1 MHKLIFCGRV
11 AYSSKLLIIKK
22 SKQQRIIRYIFFFKT
37 QVYTFVL
44 VTIKALLVAY
54 NKMYASFFF
63 SLLCVSVNFIW
74 GCNFNSLMKLAW
86 I

>member
-22 SKQQRIIRYIFFFKT
+22 SKQKRIIRYIFFFKT

-44 VTIKALLVAY
+44 VTIKALLVAN
-54 NKMYASFFF
+54 NKMYGSFFF
-63 SLLCVSVNFIW
+63 LYFVFPLI
-74 GCNFNSLMKLAW
+74 
-86 I
+86 